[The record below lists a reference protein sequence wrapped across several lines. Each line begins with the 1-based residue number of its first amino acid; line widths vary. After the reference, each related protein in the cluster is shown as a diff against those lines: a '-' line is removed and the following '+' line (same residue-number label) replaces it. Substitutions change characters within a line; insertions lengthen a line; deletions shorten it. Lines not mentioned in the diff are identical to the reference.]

1 MNTQIATV
9 PAEGVNLNSRR
20 PQRGPTCAC
29 GKRDY
34 CDNSCNTFAAT
45 DAPDFYTKRREYHAK
60 SLWAMDAAG
69 AAAEG
74 ETFSEWTR
82 RTSRGGR

>member
-1 MNTQIATV
+1 MNTQAT
-9 PAEGVNLNSRR
+9 ATQTSAMMVNRNSRR
-20 PQRGPTCAC
+20 VGPTCAC
-29 GKRDY
+29 GRKSY

-60 SLWAMDAAG
+60 ALWAMDADG

-74 ETFSEWTR
+74 ETFNEWK
-82 RTSRGGR
+82 SRKGGR

>member
-1 MNTQIATV
+1 MNTQKIATT
-9 PAEGVNLNSRR
+9 PAE
-20 PQRGPTCAC
+20 C

-45 DAPDFYTKRREYHAK
+45 DAPDFYAKRREYHVSA
-60 SLWAMDAAG
+60 LWAMDAAG

-82 RTSRGGR
+82 RNRRGR

>member
-1 MNTQIATV
+1 MNMQIATV
-9 PAEGVNLNSRR
+9 PAEGANWNSRR
-20 PQRGPTCAC
+20 VGPTCAC

-60 SLWAMDAAG
+60 SLWAMDADG
-69 AAAEG
+69 SAAEG
-74 ETFSEWTR
+74 ESFGEWTR
-82 RTSRGGR
+82 RNRGGR